1 MSEELYKSLKAGSRV
16 LKLLES
22 TEEYGGPQ
30 SLRDVC
36 RNLRIP
42 NNNARSILSKM
53 YTHGKIDR
61 IKPAVYR
68 AKGDN
73 REYNP
78 NKPHYKE

>member
-1 MSEELYKSLKAGSRV
+1 MSKELYKSLKAGSRV

-68 AKGDN
+68 AKGDS
-73 REYNP
+73 RKYNTD
-78 NKPHYKE
+78 KPHYKE